1 MKSLKHFTIT
11 SKEWF
16 LTFGCFY
23 IFQKKK
29 SAKPYVE
36 MGTQQKSDVDVDWLP
51 KETTTEF
58 GKILYDVKLVKC
70 GDGTKNTAR

>member
-1 MKSLKHFTIT
+1 
-11 SKEWF
+11 
-16 LTFGCFY
+16 
-23 IFQKKK
+23 
-29 SAKPYVE
+29 